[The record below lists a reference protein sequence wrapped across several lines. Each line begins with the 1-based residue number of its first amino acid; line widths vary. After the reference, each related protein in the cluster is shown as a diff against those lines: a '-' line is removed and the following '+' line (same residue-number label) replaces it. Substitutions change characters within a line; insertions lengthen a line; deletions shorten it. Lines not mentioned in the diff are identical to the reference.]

1 MFARKLQRLSVEA
14 IMENND
20 PSNEKIQIFN
30 VIKNTSKKHKF
41 SSFDICPAS
50 EFFAFQ
56 LSVEGIWN

>member
-41 SSFDICPAS
+41 PLLIFVQRAN
-50 EFFAFQ
+50 FFRL
-56 LSVEGIWN
+56 LSVVS